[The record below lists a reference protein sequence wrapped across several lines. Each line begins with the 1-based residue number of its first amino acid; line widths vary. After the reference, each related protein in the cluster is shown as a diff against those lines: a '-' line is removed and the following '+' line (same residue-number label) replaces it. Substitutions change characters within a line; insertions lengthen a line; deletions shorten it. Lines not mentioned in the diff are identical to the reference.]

1 MRAIQHRLEH
11 RQVRRWLSIGL
22 LAVLTACGGGGGG
35 SGTEPPPPV
44 TPPPVPLGPPVTAT
58 IGAAGGTLDVAAG
71 ALSAQVSV
79 PAGAV
84 AGETAFSVTA
94 YTPAVGEQVRLR
106 ITPAGMAFAKPVVVS
121 VVLPAGSPADAGAAW
136 AWVSGTNATA
146 LPSQV
151 DAGARRVEA
160 RFSYLPAASVQ
171 QALRVS
177 RRTAPP
183 TEPADLSLRNTTIQ
197 QRVAQAER
205 ALQALKR
212 AHQFGEAFELQ
223 VSVAMLLQSSGLD
236 GYATVATPW
245 LDGAMQSACSELS
258 TAMTAAQGASIA
270 TQGDFKRL
278 ASRLL
283 YWHSTVQK
291 LGRGECAGASGA
303 AVTGLYSELID
314 KAVQR
319 EKELL
324 RQNANHGQVAA
335 EAREPADGQ
344 RLTGE
349 ALLLDDEAAAQ
360 RFKTEHVER
369 LLQPFREAAW
379 AGAAQGITQQHYQQ
393 VLDGFGPGSQFTQD
407 ARYVIGTDTIK
418 TDAQYVLTEMNLAGF
433 DRSGQLRAGRNHVLA
448 AHDARPLAQTGTAR
462 LGRGSGPGE
471 QIAQATL
478 QMETDGSLEIAG
490 DIGVLRCPT
499 PASERLIVSFEGHVV
514 SDTGATENRHLGSA
528 LRLQASTLLA
538 AAGIEP
544 RNARQHTLTVRRVGS
559 SCNAAFGDG
568 DRTLA
573 TVTLDFAPE
582 RQWKPSETLASAP
595 VIEGYRAVVDGGGNL
610 TVFWVARNI
619 NGSAPRLL
627 TRRWDKDSAAWSD
640 EQTLAASGTTSVSLA
655 GAEVDDAGHV
665 HVLWRQTQGSGDS
678 VVTTVRTSR
687 RDAASGLWDADVVLD
702 SAAGLLG
709 ARDTQLA
716 VSPNGDAFAAWS
728 RRAGIL
734 LQLSA
739 VRFSAATKLWGAPA
753 ELTSAADDSLGFK
766 LAAGGAGDA
775 LLAVQE
781 TLRIE
786 QPNAVLY
793 PIRLR
798 TLRYSAQAGSWSA
811 PLTHAEP
818 LTGRESSLAGVRI
831 ARNGD
836 ALVYWLRIVLGGGV
850 PRRLTPMASSY
861 RAATDSWSLAEA
873 VAPEGAENV
882 GWLDPRP
889 SYGGIDAQGQA
900 LLLLAEAP
908 SGQWPIYRRPAGG
921 SWQRVGTALP
931 PGVAGTLF
939 VDDPGNALV
948 DLQVTGAGS
957 RAMRLDAGASSWV
970 PQETEAVSNGG
981 FVPSIVGNR
990 SGNRLLRLW
999 VVLGTAASPS
1009 QTLRVQAWR

>member
-1 MRAIQHRLEH
+1 MRATHKRLEPRH
-11 RQVRRWLSIGL
+11 LRRLLSIGL
-22 LAVLTACGGGGGG
+22 LAVMTACGGGGGG

-44 TPPPVPLGPPVTAT
+44 TAPPVPLGPPVTAT

-94 YTPAVGEQVRLR
+94 YTPAAGEQMRLR
-106 ITPAGMAFAKPVVVS
+106 ITPAGVALAKPVVLS
-121 VVLPAGSPADAGAAW
+121 VVLPAGSPPDASAAW
-136 AWVSGTNATA
+136 TWVSGTVATA

-151 DAGARRVEA
+151 DAGKHRVEA

-183 TEPADLSLRNTTIQ
+183 NEPAELSLRNTTIQ

-236 GYATVATPW
+236 GYAAAATPW
-245 LDGAMQSACSELS
+245 LDGAMQSACGELYA
-258 TAMTAAQGASIA
+258 AMTAAQGTRIA
-270 TQGDFKRL
+270 TQGDFRRL

-291 LGRGECAGASGA
+291 LGRGECAGAGGA
-303 AVTGLYSELID
+303 VVTALYSELID
-314 KAVQR
+314 KAVLR

-324 RQNANHGQVAA
+324 RQNASHGQVAA
-335 EAREPADGQ
+335 EAQEPADGQ

-349 ALLLDDEAAAQ
+349 ALLLNDEAAAQ
-360 RFKTEHVER
+360 RFKTEHVEK

-407 ARYVIGTDTIK
+407 ARYVIGTDSIK

-433 DRSGQLRAGRNHVLA
+433 DRSGQQRAGRSHILA
-448 AHDARPLAQTGTAR
+448 AHDARPLAQTGSAR

-478 QMETDGSLEIAG
+478 AMETDGSLEIAG

-528 LRLQASTLLA
+528 LRLQASTLLT

-544 RNARQHTLTVRRVGS
+544 PNARQHTLTVRRVGS

-582 RQWKPSETLASAP
+582 RQWKPSETLATAP

-619 NGSAPRLL
+619 NGSAQRLL
-627 TRRWDKDSAAWSD
+627 ARRWDKDSAAWS
-640 EQTLAASGTTSVSLA
+640 EEETLASGGSGVTLG
-655 GAEVDDAGHV
+655 GAEADDAGHV

-709 ARDTQLA
+709 AQSTQLA

-798 TLRYSAQAGSWSA
+798 TLHYHAQAGSWSA
-811 PLTHAEP
+811 PLTHVEP
-818 LTGRESSLAGVRI
+818 VTGREPALAGVRM

-836 ALVYWLRIVLGGGV
+836 ALVYWRRAVLSGGV

-900 LLLLAEAP
+900 LLLLVEAP
-908 SGQWPIYRRPAGG
+908 SGQLPIYRRPAGG

-931 PGVAGTLF
+931 PGVAGTLL

-957 RAMRLDAGASSWV
+957 RAMRLDAGANAWV
-970 PQETEAVSNGG
+970 QQETEAVSNPG
-981 FVPSIVGNR
+981 FVPSIAGNR

-999 VVLGTAASPS
+999 VVPGTAASPL